1 MRTKKILSAVTAMIL
16 TATAML
22 GTGALQ
28 ASAAEKKTLTFDLR
42 SGGKNEIKVSA
53 EQIAAGD
60 FTVPVDIF
68 IPENPGVNAINLK
81 LQVNDGQVDKNG
93 KFGNYGLYL
102 NDAAFCSPFCFDSAS
117 KGDVTASIAQT
128 FNSKDMNVSWVF
140 SQDPKQNAD
149 AAVQADTTEWDAS
162 VAWAYSNPF
171 AKANLVIPKGTP
183 AGTYQFNIR
192 KDKYINARSAESGTP
207 KYSVSSC
214 TGAESESA
222 LDFKSV
228 PLTVTVEDTV
238 KADTWEDTYKIEN
251 GGHYYILG
259 DVCGKPGETVY
270 VPVYIF
276 GDSGTAGVQVYFDLD
291 PKLTLEDF
299 EAPKENRA
307 YRSNPQM
314 KTESRPATYTF
325 AATRNVK
332 AGDGA
337 QLTTL
342 KVIIPSSA
350 SDGDVYD
357 IKFHDDSTSPLKVI
371 DYNGE
376 KLPVTFYNGSVTVL
390 TDNKTAMNR
399 KAVNLTEVGQTTN
412 LNLFNATGDV
422 TWTSSDP
429 AVATVDS
436 NGFVKTVGKGTATIT
451 ATNNGTS
458 YTATVK
464 VGGLFGDVDQNGEI
478 SSADAQL
485 TLNHYV
491 EVMAENPS
499 PLTADQQKIAD
510 VSGDGIADATDAQM
524 ILNYYVDKVVSSL
537 ESTTWRS
544 VTKNPNAPE
553 N

>member
-28 ASAAEKKTLTFDLR
+28 ASAAEQKTLTFDLR

-149 AAVQADTTEWDAS
+149 AAVQADTTAWDATA
-162 VAWAYSNPF
+162 AWAYSNPF

-259 DVCGKPGETVY
+259 DVCGTPGETAK
-270 VPVYIF
+270 VPVYVF
-276 GDSGTAGVQVYFDLD
+276 GDSGTAGVQVYFDVD
-291 PKLTLEDF
+291 SKLMLESF
-299 EAPKENRA
+299 ETPKENRA
-307 YRSNPQM
+307 YRSAPQT
-314 KTESRPATYTF
+314 KTESTPATYTF
-325 AATRNVK
+325 AMTRNVT
-332 AGDGA
+332 AADRA
-337 QLTTL
+337 ILTYL
-342 KVIIPSSA
+342 SVKIPASA
-350 SDGDVYD
+350 SDGDVYEV
-357 IKFHDDSTSPLKVI
+357 KFHDDSTSPLKVI

-376 KLPVTFYNGSVTVL
+376 KLPVTFYNGSVTVV
-390 TDNKTAMNR
+390 TDNKTALNR

-412 LNLFNATGDV
+412 LTLFNATGDV

-451 ATNNGTS
+451 AANNGTA

-510 VSGDGIADATDAQM
+510 VSGDGVADATDAQM
-524 ILNYYVDKVVSSL
+524 ILNYYVDKVVSGL
-537 ESTTWRS
+537 DSTTWRS

>member
-42 SGGKNEIKVSA
+42 SNGKNEIKVSA

-102 NDAAFCSPFCFDSAS
+102 NDAAFSAPFCFDSAS

-390 TDNKTAMNR
+390 TDNKTALNR

-451 ATNNGTS
+451 ATNNGTA

-491 EVMAENPS
+491 ETMAENPS
-499 PLTADQQKIAD
+499 PLTADQQKTAD
-510 VSGDGIADATDAQM
+510 VNGDGLADATDAQM
-524 ILNYYVDKVVSSL
+524 ILNYYVDKVISSL

-553 N
+553 Y